1 MEATHQAMGAKLQK
15 ICRDHLFS
23 TTEENWL
30 TIRTTMTITII
41 RTVNDKQTTM
51 QILFWK
57 WNKKIK
63 NKTKIHWISWNY
75 NDELIF
81 WKWIL
86 QFHEIINKKKT
97 NIIFKKSCKTK
108 KMMLCRNRNGYEKD
122 RKWKELKKATHE

>member
-63 NKTKIHWISWNY
+63 NKTKIHWISWKMNIAISRNY
-75 NDELIF
+75 KQKE
-81 WKWIL
+81 
-86 QFHEIINKKKT
+86 NKYH
-97 NIIFKKSCKTK
+97 F
-108 KMMLCRNRNGYEKD
+108 
-122 RKWKELKKATHE
+122 

>member
-57 WNKKIK
+57 WNRK
-63 NKTKIHWISWNY
+63 NKKNIYKNT
-75 NDELIF
+75 LIF
-81 WKWIL
+81 VKLQRWINFL
-86 QFHEIINKKKT
+86 KMNIVISRNNKQK
-97 NIIFKKSCKTK
+97 
-108 KMMLCRNRNGYEKD
+108 
-122 RKWKELKKATHE
+122 RKQTLL